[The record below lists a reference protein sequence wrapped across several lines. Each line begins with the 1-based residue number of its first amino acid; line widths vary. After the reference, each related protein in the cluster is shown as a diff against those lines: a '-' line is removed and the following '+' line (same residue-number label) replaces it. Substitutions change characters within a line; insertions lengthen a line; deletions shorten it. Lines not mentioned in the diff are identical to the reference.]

1 MASERTDKKSDLK
14 DQKKKKKNKGPGP
27 FSQMKQVYTMTK
39 QSDPNIGWI
48 MLLVA
53 LVVLLAFVLLGVLLK
68 NWITWTII
76 GIPLAILAAVL
87 VMSRRAERAAFSQ
100 IEGQTGATGAAMS
113 TLRRGWVIDQQPV
126 RFNASQDLVFR
137 AIGRPGIVLV
147 TEGSQGRVGA
157 LVAQE
162 KKHLKKVAPAVPV
175 HVINAGN
182 GEGQV
187 PLKKVAH
194 TMQKL
199 EKKITNAEVHAISNR
214 LQSINSMNLGI
225 PKGIDPTRMRPD
237 RKAMRGR

>member
-1 MASERTDKKSDLK
+1 MASSRDDKKSDAK
-14 DQKKKKKNKGPGP
+14 DQKKKKNKGPGP
-27 FSQMKQVYTMTK
+27 FAQMKQVYTMTK

-48 MLLVA
+48 MLLVGLA
-53 LVVLLAFVLLGVLLK
+53 VLLAFVLLGVLLK

-76 GIPLAILAAVL
+76 GIPVAILVAVL
-87 VMSRRAERAAFSQ
+87 VMSRRAEKAAFGQ
-100 IEGQTGATGAAMS
+100 IEGQAGAAGAAMT
-113 TLRRGWVIDQQPV
+113 TLRRGWVVEQQPV
-126 RFNASQDLVFR
+126 RFNSHQDLVFR

-147 TEGSQGRVGA
+147 TEGAQGRVGS

-162 KKHLKKVAPAVPV
+162 KKHLKKVAPSVPV

-187 PLKKVAH
+187 PLKKIAP

-199 EKKITNAEVHAISNR
+199 EKKITDSEVHAINNR

-225 PKGIDPTRMRPD
+225 PKGVDPTRMRPD